1 MKWTIAMTQ
10 EELNRKTVIEQ
21 ALDKRIT
28 QRESAIRLGISERHF
43 RRLLKRYRDQGDG
56 GLVSGHRGKPSNNRM
71 KSETR
76 NEITAFMQDPIYE
89 GFGPTLLNETL
100 EQYTGIC
107 ISKESMRQIMIEE
120 HKHHPEKKNKKR
132 PHPPRERRYHRGEL
146 IQIDGSYHAW
156 LEERGP
162 KACLLLFVDDAT
174 SAAVAARFV
183 DRENYFAYGDLCKSY
198 FRAAGTPIA
207 FYSDKFSVFRVN
219 SRAGVHKQAI
229 TQFSRA
235 LNILGVE
242 LICANS
248 PQAKGRVERANQ
260 TFQDRLVKEMRL
272 QRINNYLDANKY
284 LPLFLDSYNRKF
296 AVLPRSTEDA
306 HAPFDPKIDLDFL
319 FSVHDSRIISKDLL
333 IHYNNHAYQILT
345 DRPPQNLVGRE
356 VLTVED
362 EHGQLS
368 AFLNQQQLKLT
379 VSHPQPHKQPRIV
392 STKSFSPHSYTPPF
406 DHPWRTYGKKLNGK
420 PVLIPDQ

>member
-10 EELNRKTVIEQ
+10 EELKRKTIIEQ
-21 ALDKRIT
+21 AIDKRIT
-28 QRESAIRLGISERHF
+28 QREGASRLGISERQI
-43 RRLLKRYRDQGDG
+43 RRLLKRYRERGDA

-71 KSETR
+71 KSKTR
-76 NEITAFMQDPIYE
+76 NEIAEFMQDSIYE
-89 GFGPTLLNETL
+89 GFRPTLLNEIL
-100 EQYTGIC
+100 ERYTGIC

-120 HKHHPEKKNKKR
+120 GKYCPKKKR
-132 PHPPRERRYHRGEL
+132 ERGSHPPRERRYRCGEL

-183 DRENYFAYGDLCKSY
+183 DRENYFAYSALCKSY
-198 FRAAGTPIA
+198 FRAAGTPVA

-235 LNILGVE
+235 LNTLGVE

-272 QRINNYLDANKY
+272 QKINNYQDANIF
-284 LPLFLDSYNRKF
+284 LPKFLSSHNRKF
-296 AVLPRSTEDA
+296 AVLPCSTENA
-306 HAPFDPKIDLDFL
+306 HAPLDPEIDLDFL
-319 FSVHDSRIISKDLL
+319 FSIHDTRIISKDLL

-345 DRPPQNLVGRE
+345 DRPPQNLIARE
-356 VLTVED
+356 VLTLED

-368 AFLNQQQLKLT
+368 AFLNHQQLKLT
-379 VSHPQPHKQPRIV
+379 VSHSLSNKQPRIV
-392 STKSFSPHSYTPPF
+392 STKSFSSRAYTPPV

-420 PVLIPDQ
+420 PVLISD